1 MKNIMF
7 ATEYNSE
14 IKSTNLFFHYCIV
27 PSYFPTI
34 VIPTSVQSCFYFIAA
49 KTLSIKYKQEIT

>member
-1 MKNIMF
+1 MF

-27 PSYFPTI
+27 PSYFPTV